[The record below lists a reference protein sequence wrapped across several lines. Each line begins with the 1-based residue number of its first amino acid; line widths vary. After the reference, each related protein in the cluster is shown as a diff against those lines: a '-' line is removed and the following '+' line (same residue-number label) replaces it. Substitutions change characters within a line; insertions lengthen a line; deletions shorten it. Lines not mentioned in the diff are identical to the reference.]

1 MSLDSGGTM
10 NRRHFLGTLAAV
22 ALAPLPAL
30 AQPIPLNRISNF
42 FNRLETLEAR
52 FTQANPDGTRSTGT
66 LYIRR
71 PGRARF
77 EYDPPDNTLVMAG
90 GGQLAIV
97 DGKSNIRRPEQYPL
111 RQTPLNVILER
122 TVDLAQSGVVVGHSG
137 TADATIVVARDPAR
151 PEIGRIALVFA
162 ENPLR
167 MTGWVTED
175 ASGGSTEVRLS
186 DPRIGHDIPAGL
198 FSIQNEIA
206 ARGR

>member
-1 MSLDSGGTM
+1 
-10 NRRHFLGTLAAV
+10 V
-22 ALAPLPAL
+22 
-30 AQPIPLNRISNF
+30 
-42 FNRLETLEAR
+42 
-52 FTQANPDGTRSTGT
+52 NPDGTRSTGT

-90 GGQLAIV
+90 GGQLAIF

-137 TADATIVVARDPAR
+137 TPTPRRSSRRTPR

-167 MTGWVTED
+167 LTGWMTED
-175 ASGGSTEVRLS
+175 GSGAVTRVDIG
-186 DPRIGHDIPAGL
+186 DPADGHAIPAGSSASRTRSRAGSL
-198 FSIQNEIA
+198 GA
-206 ARGR
+206 APPAGRELRVVDTARACTWSATRISQAFAL